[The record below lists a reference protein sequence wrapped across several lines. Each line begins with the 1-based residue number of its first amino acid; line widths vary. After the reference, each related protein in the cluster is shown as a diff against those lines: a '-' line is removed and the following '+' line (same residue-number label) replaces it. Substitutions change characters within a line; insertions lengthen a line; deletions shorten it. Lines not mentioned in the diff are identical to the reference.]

1 MFRQRDATGHRP
13 AHRRAQIYLRKDLT
27 RSRGLDLRADVLGFE
42 AVEQVIEPCLGGQI
56 KEALGVVG
64 GGFIHAAATPGG
76 ALAFSSWARWAAKR
90 TSAKRRKM
98 RPRSPCGRPPLKSV
112 SAKWGAGTACS
123 AASPRRFSSA
133 ALFVSFSDGAIQIMV
148 LGREYA
154 APNAMQFQTVR
165 GGCGSCAGENV
176 SNQFSTQ
183 GRPRSGLTRGTG
195 SAGWMEMNSTQK
207 RFLQG

>member
-98 RPRSPCGRPPLKSV
+98 RPRSPCGRPPLKSIP
-112 SAKWGAGTACS
+112 AKWGAGTACS
-123 AASPRRFSSA
+123 AASQRRFSRA
-133 ALFVSFSDGAIQIMV
+133 AVSVSFSDGAIQCM
-148 LGREYA
+148 
-154 APNAMQFQTVR
+154 
-165 GGCGSCAGENV
+165 SWGESMPHRWQ
-176 SNQFSTQ
+176 SNF
-183 GRPRSGLTRGTG
+183 
-195 SAGWMEMNSTQK
+195 K
-207 RFLQG
+207 RFEAGGGDWTRRLVWRAKRTFAWWPWKTAT